1 MCIFFALIACR
12 PNSQLYYICSIL
24 FTGSHTGGNI
34 KGEFR
39 QICVEFEISDKV
51 SYIISDNA
59 SNMRKAFE
67 VHFMVNSE
75 GNAEDETV
83 CDEEIWCDESISPD
97 EISTNMAVHIRCFA
111 HSLQLCVRDG
121 LKVIRSLSVLGK
133 CSRIASLLH
142 TSISFKVTFECKLRL
157 EFYGS

>member
-1 MCIFFALIACR
+1 MK
-12 PNSQLYYICSIL
+12 SQHLPLWVYQ
-24 FTGSHTGGNI
+24 F
-34 KGEFR
+34 K
-39 QICVEFEISDKV
+39 QICVEFEISDKFA
-51 SYIISDNA
+51 YIISDNA

-67 VHFMVNSE
+67 VHFMVDSE
-75 GNAEDETV
+75 GITEDETV

-133 CSRIASLLH
+133 CSRIATLLH

-157 EFYGS
+157 ELYGS